1 MKPRKIIWILA
12 LIVLLITSSQATD
25 LKQLKVLYIADG
37 PAETDKSYTDFL
49 KSSVKEAQT
58 ISRAQFKPSA
68 ADPFDVVVLQWRQ
81 SGGAAGSW
89 SQGSPLGKR
98 EEWAKPTVLLG
109 SAGLNVAVSWKVRAG
124 SG

>member
-1 MKPRKIIWILA
+1 MKLPKISWVLA
-12 LIVLLITSSQATD
+12 LGLLLVSFSRAAE
-25 LKQLKVLYIADG
+25 LKQLKVLYIGDG
-37 PAETDKSYTDFL
+37 PAETDKSYTAFL
-49 KSSVKEAQT
+49 KSSVKEVESV
-58 ISRAQFKPSA
+58 SRDKFKTSA
-68 ADPFDVVVLQWRQ
+68 AAPFDVVVLQWRQ

-98 EEWAKPTVLLG
+98 EEWSKPTVLLG